1 MANVRGNVTGKW
13 EFDEGVTKIFDGY
26 VRKHV
31 PMYDEMHRLISDL
44 SVWLVEEYT
53 NVYDIGTSTGEVIH
67 NLLES
72 NGDKN
77 AKYIGLD
84 ISSDM
89 VNKAHERFRDNP
101 NVEIYNQSAI
111 GKKFNDASLITS
123 ILTLQFIPIRS
134 RQQII
139 NNIYEGLN
147 EGGGFI
153 LVEKV
158 NGNNIL
164 FNNMW
169 NELYHDLKLRNG
181 LTEKEVI
188 EKSQQIR
195 GVLKPLSL
203 SENISMLEKAGFK
216 NVDIFFKWGNFV
228 GLIAFK

>member
-1 MANVRGNVTGKW
+1 MTNVTGKW

-44 SVWLVEEYT
+44 SVWLVEDNT
-53 NVYDIGTSTGEVIH
+53 NVYDIGTSTGEVIN

-72 NGDKN
+72 NGNKDVD
-77 AKYIGLD
+77 YIGLD
-84 ISSDM
+84 ISEEM
-89 VNKAHERFRDNP
+89 YLKATERFRLYPNVSIYDEDIE
-101 NVEIYNQSAI
+101 NVEIEN
-111 GKKFNDASLITS
+111 ASLVTS
-123 ILTLQFIPIRS
+123 VLTLQFIPIRK
-134 RQQII
+134 RQEII
-139 NNIYEGLN
+139 DNIYNGLN
-147 EGGGFI
+147 VGGGFM

-181 LTEKEVI
+181 LTEKEVV

>member
-1 MANVRGNVTGKW
+1 MTNVTGKW
-13 EFDEGVTKIFDGY
+13 EFDKDVTKIFDGY

-44 SVWLVEEYT
+44 SVWLVEDYT
-53 NVYDIGTSTGEVIH
+53 TVYDIGTSTGEVIH

-72 NGDKN
+72 NDGKQTQ
-77 AKYIGLD
+77 YVGLD
-84 ISSDM
+84 ISDDM
-89 VNKAHERFRDNP
+89 VLKARNRFKDNP
-101 NVEIYNQSAI
+101 LVEIYQSSADEYI
-111 GKKFNDASLITS
+111 YKNASLITA
-123 ILTLQFIPIRS
+123 ILTLQFIPIRD
-134 RQQII
+134 RQGIV
-139 NNIYEGLN
+139 NSIYNGLN

-153 LVEKV
+153 MVEKV

-203 SENISMLEKAGFK
+203 SENISMLENAGFK